1 MGKTLITIIFVALFG
16 AIHLTSAKLGGQ
28 FSNMSPFVAMFFC
41 ASVFRSNTKILL
53 PLSVLA
59 WVVVMPIAAYTQ
71 GSSPSFDS
79 IFIPLTALCIVALI
93 GIKFREKSILAIL
106 TGSLLCCILFHLTT
120 NLYCFFTS
128 ASYTKNLLGLS
139 QAIWTTPTGA
149 TLPTAFFFKNL
160 CISTLFFTATFLLA
174 IKLPAINQPLLN
186 RSPEKANN

>member
-1 MGKTLITIIFVALFG
+1 MSKTLITIIFIALFG

-41 ASVFRSNTKILL
+41 ASVFKSNTKILL

-59 WVVVMPIAAYTQ
+59 WVIVMPLAAYTQ
-71 GSSPSFDS
+71 DYSPSFSS
-79 IFIPLTALCIVALI
+79 ILVPLSALCIAALI
-93 GIKFREKSILAIL
+93 GIKFRDKSIIAIVA
-106 TGSLLCCILFHLTT
+106 GSLLCCVIFHLTT

-128 ASYTKNLLGLS
+128 PHYTKNLLGLS
-139 QAIWTTPTGA
+139 QAIWTTPAGA

-174 IKLPAINQPLLN
+174 IKLPSISPPVSN
-186 RSPEKANN
+186 RSLEKANN